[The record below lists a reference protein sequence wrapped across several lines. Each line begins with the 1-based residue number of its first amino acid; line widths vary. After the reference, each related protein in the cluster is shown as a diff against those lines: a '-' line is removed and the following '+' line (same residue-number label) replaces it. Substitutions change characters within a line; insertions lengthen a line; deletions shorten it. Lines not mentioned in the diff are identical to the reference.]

1 MVITMNTSENTKLT
15 PQAPKTDKQA
25 NAKDVKKE
33 NDKKDTTQTENKKAE
48 DAKKANDAVD
58 DTEEEEEEEVNAD
71 ELFKHRES
79 IDLNPN
85 NAWFSVST
93 GGLISLKIIN
103 AEGVEETF
111 ERVVIRRSFPV
122 TAPDEFLSVREPDTR
137 KNGRGAEIGMIR
149 NIHIFDQT
157 TVDLLNAELEL
168 RYFTPE
174 IKKILSAKEKFG
186 YCYWEADTTAGVISF
201 VLNNPY
207 SNIRILEDKRIFI
220 SDMDGNCF
228 IIPDPKKLD
237 RQSYKYIEIY
247 I

>member
-1 MVITMNTSENTKLT
+1 MVTIMNTSENTKLT
-15 PQAPKTDKQA
+15 PKDTEQKKTAAD
-25 NAKDVKKE
+25 AKETQKDGK
-33 NDKKDTTQTENKKAE
+33 NDKKATVAAENQKVAE
-48 DAKKANDAVD
+48 AAKKSE
-58 DTEEEEEEEVNAD
+58 DTADGEEEEVNAD

-79 IDLNPN
+79 INLTPE
-85 NAWFSVST
+85 NAWFSPST

-103 AEGVEETF
+103 AEGVEESF

-122 TAPDEFLSVREPDTR
+122 TAPDEFLSVREPDSR

-149 NIHIFDQT
+149 NIHIFDEA

-174 IKKILSAKEKFG
+174 IKRILSAKEKFG
-186 YCYWEADTTAGVISF
+186 YCYWEADTTAGVVSF